1 MKLLL
6 ITPYY
11 PYPAEKTGGVHTINM
26 ILNNLSN
33 YAIDIFIMVKM
44 KIKIINS
51 IIKSKCLL

>member
-33 YAIDIFIMVKM
+33 YEIDIFYYGEDENKNY
-44 KIKIINS
+44 KFNNQIK
-51 IIKSKCLL
+51 K